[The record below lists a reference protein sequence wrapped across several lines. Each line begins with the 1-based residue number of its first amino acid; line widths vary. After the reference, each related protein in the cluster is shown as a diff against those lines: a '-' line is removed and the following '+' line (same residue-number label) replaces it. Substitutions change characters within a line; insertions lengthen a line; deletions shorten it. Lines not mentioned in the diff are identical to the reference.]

1 MPTGLKLERK
11 NAYLAKLVKLVEE
24 TPVALIVNVNNV
36 GSKQLQNIRLALRG
50 ECVLLMGK
58 NTMIRK
64 ALRMR
69 MDELK
74 AEDENADVSKYQNLL
89 TNVNGNIGYMFCQI
103 DGSLEAARAAIDKYV
118 LPAAAKAGVIAP
130 VDYVVPAGPTSLEPS
145 ATSFFQALNIP
156 TKIIKGAIEITS
168 EMRVI
173 TKGEKVTLSATDLLS
188 KLGVKP
194 FEYGMKIVS
203 VYQDGEV
210 FPASVLDIDDS
221 VLISK
226 FLTGVSHVAAFGREV
241 GIPTAA
247 GMPHM
252 FIKAFKNI
260 VAACVEIEFEAGEK
274 VAEIKAILSDP
285 EALAKLQAA
294 AAAPAGGAAAGGG
307 AAAAGAKKE
316 EAVEEEEEDM
326 DFDLFG

>member
-36 GSKQLQNIRLALRG
+36 GSKQMQNIRLELRG
-50 ECVLLMGK
+50 KCTLLMGK

-64 ALRMR
+64 ALRLR
-69 MDELK
+69 IDELK
-74 AEDENADVSKYQNLL
+74 TEDEDADVSKYQNLL
-89 TNVNGNIGYMFCQI
+89 NNVNGNIGYMFCQSS
-103 DGSLEAARAAIDKYV
+103 DGLEAARAAIDKFV

-130 VDYVVPAGPTSLEPS
+130 VDYVVPAGPTSLEPA

-156 TKIIKGAIEITS
+156 TKIVKGAIEITS
-168 EMRVI
+168 EVRVI
-173 TKGEKVTLSATDLLS
+173 TKDEKVSLSATDLLS

-203 VYQDGEV
+203 VFQDGEV
-210 FPASVLDIDDS
+210 FPSSVLDIDDS
-221 VLISK
+221 VLITK

-252 FIKAFKNI
+252 FVKAFKNI
-260 VAACVEIEFEAGEK
+260 VAACVEIDFEAGEK
-274 VAEIKAILSDP
+274 VSEIKAILSDP

-294 AAAPAGGAAAGGG
+294 AAAPSGGGGGG
-307 AAAAGAKKE
+307 AAAAGGAKKE
-316 EAVEEEEEDM
+316 EVVEEEEEDM